1 MMMMFQQSLGPFFCE
16 TAFFSVLEV
25 VLLQP
30 YTDIIMHLI
39 SLVLIA

>member
-1 MMMMFQQSLGPFFCE
+1 MMMFQQSLGLFF
-16 TAFFSVLEV
+16 AKQFFFSRLEV